1 MEETE
6 EGGSH
11 QLVTAAGAL
20 RRAPPGERIRLRAG
34 TTLSGEVVCA
44 QPVVLEAEG
53 ECTLRGKLTL
63 QAGTLNRSSLIGTV
77 RGLKIAHFMEEAIQV
92 NGGSWALTDCTVV
105 SSRGGRGGAKPQRA
119 STAISLR
126 HGASLQLSGCEVR
139 HARAP
144 LARTPLARASWAARS
159 LRLGGWALP
168 PAP

>member
-1 MEETE
+1 M
-6 EGGSH
+6 
-11 QLVTAAGAL
+11 
-20 RRAPPGERIRLRAG
+20 
-34 TTLSGEVVCA
+34 
-44 QPVVLEAEG
+44 
-53 ECTLRGKLTL
+53 LTL

-144 LARTPLARASWAARS
+144 RQNAPRQSILGRPLAPLGRMRPSARS
-159 LRLGGWALP
+159 L
-168 PAP
+168 

>member
-1 MEETE
+1 M
-6 EGGSH
+6 
-11 QLVTAAGAL
+11 
-20 RRAPPGERIRLRAG
+20 
-34 TTLSGEVVCA
+34 
-44 QPVVLEAEG
+44 VLEAEEG
-53 ECTLRGKLTL
+53 CTLRGKLTL

-139 HARAP
+139 DARA
-144 LARTPLARASWAARS
+144 
-159 LRLGGWALP
+159 
-168 PAP
+168 

>member
-1 MEETE
+1 M
-6 EGGSH
+6 
-11 QLVTAAGAL
+11 
-20 RRAPPGERIRLRAG
+20 
-34 TTLSGEVVCA
+34 VCA
-44 QPVVLEAEG
+44 QPVVLEAEAG
-53 ECTLRGKLTL
+53 CTLRGKLTL

-139 HARAP
+139 DARAP
-144 LARTPLARASWAARS
+144 RQSAPRRSILGRSRS
-159 LRLGGWALP
+159 LRLGGCALP